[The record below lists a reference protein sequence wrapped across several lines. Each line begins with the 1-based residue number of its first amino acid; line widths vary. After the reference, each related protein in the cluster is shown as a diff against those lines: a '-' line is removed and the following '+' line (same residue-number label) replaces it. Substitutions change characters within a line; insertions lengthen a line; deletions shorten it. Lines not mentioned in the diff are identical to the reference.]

1 MAGYEQST
9 IVGNVGRDPEMRYL
23 QSGANVTSFSVAVT
37 TRWTDRNT
45 QEKREKTN
53 WYNVSCWGRLAEI
66 ANQYVTKGTQIMV
79 VGTVSARAWTGQD
92 GEARASLDLR
102 AESFQLLG
110 GRDDNMSG
118 GNSGSSNN
126 NYDNSSP
133 PPQEL
138 DDIPF

>member
-1 MAGYEQST
+1 MQYITQHVIDARLLWGVANTEGYSAHDHHKGIAKRIKIMAGYEQCT

-45 QEKREKTN
+45 NERREKTN

-79 VGTVSARAWTGQD
+79 VGTVSARAWSGQD
-92 GEARASLDLR
+92 GEARAS
-102 AESFQLLG
+102 
-110 GRDDNMSG
+110 
-118 GNSGSSNN
+118 
-126 NYDNSSP
+126 
-133 PPQEL
+133 
-138 DDIPF
+138 